1 MHYPDSNSDSDG
13 NTAASL
19 VSELHSDNSQLDIHW
34 TSMYSPCL
42 GIFIPMFIEGEIPKI
57 LSIGN
62 KNYDP
67 KSPWWSFRSIEESC
81 RTQGI
86 LDNDKASEIRKI
98 WEPIQNEFYKSAK
111 SIARNANQLKKD
123 NKLNQMN
130 EELTQYMLKNTNT
143 VLSTLNELVKSKSQI
158 S

>member
-1 MHYPDSNSDSDG
+1 MAKPYPKEDHLIG
-13 NTAASL
+13 NFAPIRMESSIDD
-19 VSELHSDNSQLDIHW
+19 VI
-34 TSMYSPCL
+34 
-42 GIFIPMFIEGEIPKI
+42 IEGEIPKI

-81 RTQGI
+81 RTEGI
-86 LDNDKASEIRKI
+86 LDDDKASEIRKI
-98 WEPIQNEFYKSAK
+98 WKPIQNEFYKSAK
-111 SIARNANQLKKD
+111 SIARNANQLKQD